1 MTIRRSTGGKRSLD
15 DFCKLFA
22 GPPSLPLDQVPAAR
36 PYDFNEIL
44 TLLNQVA
51 PYDWRKFWDDRLW
64 STSPHAPLAG
74 IETGGWKVVF
84 NENPSELMRA
94 SEEADRTMDLTY
106 SLGIVLENSD
116 GRIQDVAM
124 DSPAAKAGIG
134 PGMKLVAVNGRAR
147 NSEVLRDALSAA
159 KTASEPLQLL
169 IENSDFFKTYAV
181 DYHGGNRYPHLVRS
195 DDGPDVLSEIIKQHS
210 ETR

>member
-1 MTIRRSTGGKRSLD
+1 
-15 DFCKLFA
+15 
-22 GPPSLPLDQVPAAR
+22 
-36 PYDFNEIL
+36 
-44 TLLNQVA
+44 
-51 PYDWRKFWDDRLW
+51 
-64 STSPHAPLAG
+64 
-74 IETGGWKVVF
+74 
-84 NENPSELMRA
+84 
-94 SEEADRTMDLTY
+94 MDLTY

-134 PGMKLVAVNGRAR
+134 PGMKLVAVNGRAW